1 MLLDQQEAVAPT
13 PTHELVSNVKT
24 GGQLDSRTMRPQEL
38 LVDIME
44 FQVARKRFVLPKC
57 SEVETSDRFSVALSR
72 LVIATPGVLHSEQ
85 PAGKKVVP
93 TTRAAP

>member
-1 MLLDQQEAVAPT
+1 
-13 PTHELVSNVKT
+13 
-24 GGQLDSRTMRPQEL
+24 
-38 LVDIME
+38 ME
-44 FQVARKRFVLPKC
+44 FQVARFVLAKW
-57 SEVETSDRFSVALSR
+57 SEVGSSDRFSVALSR

>member
-44 FQVARKRFVLPKC
+44 FQVARFALPKC
-57 SEVETSDRFSVALSR
+57 SEVGSSDRFSVALSR